1 MKKKHG
7 KQNAVIPF
15 FGFILYLSVQLFILL
30 HLHSLNSWNMACKRI
45 FYQRPE
51 RKQVFQS
58 HDRRWNHPTPLC
70 WVHYSL
76 FHMLSV
82 MWMKLALNFIRSDI
96 AKYYW
101 GFANS
106 LKFAIFFFFLKNAGS
121 FVLLYSV
128 EKGTKSWFSPNQA
141 LFSYS
146 CFESLK
152 I

>member
-15 FGFILYLSVQLFILL
+15 FGFILYLSVQLFIL
-30 HLHSLNSWNMACKRI
+30 LHSLNSWNMACKRI

-106 LKFAIFFFFLKNAGS
+106 LKFAIFFFFWKMRAHSFYFTQLKREQKVGFPRIKHCS
-121 FVLLYSV
+121 RIH
-128 EKGTKSWFSPNQA
+128 A
-141 LFSYS
+141 LNR
-146 CFESLK
+146 
-152 I
+152 